1 MKANYLSIPAL
12 FLTLGLLALILV
24 SFKSQQKE
32 PWTQEQLLEPRDLA
46 LTINTAQSHQPV
58 VLSVGPAAII
68 KNSID
73 IGATREK
80 ENLDKLK
87 QQLKDVSKDETIV
100 LYCGC
105 CPFDKC
111 PNIRPAFELL
121 NQMQFKN
128 HKLLN
133 LPHNIKMDWIDH
145 GYPVAE

>member
-1 MKANYLSIPAL
+1 MPAL
-12 FLTLGLLALILV
+12 FLTMGIIAFILV
-24 SFKSQQKE
+24 SFKAQQKE
-32 PWTQEQLLEPRDLA
+32 PWIPAQLLEPRDLA
-46 LTINTAQSHQPV
+46 LTINTPQSHRPV
-58 VLSVGPAAII
+58 VFSVGPAAII

-87 QQLKDVSKDETIV
+87 QQLSNISKDEAIV

-111 PNIRPAFELL
+111 PNIRPAFDLM
-121 NQMQFKN
+121 NQLGFKN